1 MFLVSSIF
9 KGLGQGW
16 KSLELSFMSKKIDV
30 IDNYEG
36 LIVIQNHK
44 APLVIEMLDVI
55 FWSINL
61 LIFTMIC
68 YFYREIFKRKIYL
81 LVLNNVVVEF

>member
-9 KGLGQGW
+9 KGLGKGL

-30 IDNYEG
+30 IDNYDN
-36 LIVIQNHK
+36 IVIQNHK

-55 FWSINL
+55 F
-61 LIFTMIC
+61 
-68 YFYREIFKRKIYL
+68 
-81 LVLNNVVVEF
+81 

>member
-9 KGLGQGW
+9 KGLGKGL

-55 FWSINL
+55 F
-61 LIFTMIC
+61 
-68 YFYREIFKRKIYL
+68 
-81 LVLNNVVVEF
+81 

>member
-1 MFLVSSIF
+1 MDNYSTNVSSKLYFQRTRKGF
-9 KGLGQGW
+9 KKFRIKLHV
-16 KSLELSFMSKKIDV
+16 KKIDV

-55 FWSINL
+55 F
-61 LIFTMIC
+61 
-68 YFYREIFKRKIYL
+68 
-81 LVLNNVVVEF
+81 